1 MKNEKIG
8 QNFFS
13 KIVSLLE
20 QFLELCI
27 WQLPISVLIEPCQ
40 NCSNLKIYWFQISW
54 STYNV
59 LENELLLA
67 LILCFQEWPA
77 PWWETLRSHWTLS
90 WRWSHRCS
98 CQGPWTPTGSCWSS
112 PNPTPLRRDSWVK
125 NISPLHICIYVYI
138 HIYSFY
144 DSLVQ
149 ALKELWMFAVGFES
163 ILCDLTVFVCESCQP
178 RYFLLVDFKVALAQL
193 LKEVFHKNLSW
204 KVAAEEMLK
213 KYPSHHCGCG
223 RNVQIFY
230 RRLPFLLSDRLRS
243 WQHSR
248 PPSFWK
254 RFKKKKTKKMEK
266 RKERGN
272 FLYVHKCFNMA
283 TIFRYI

>member
-59 LENELLLA
+59 LENELLIA
-67 LILCFQEWPA
+67 LILCVFRNDLLLGERLWDLIELSLGDEAIAVLVKGLERQLGLAGHLQIRHHSIVIPE
-77 PWWETLRSHWTLS
+77 LR
-90 WRWSHRCS
+90 
-98 CQGPWTPTGSCWSS
+98 
-112 PNPTPLRRDSWVK
+112 
-125 NISPLHICIYVYI
+125 NIFYK
-138 HIYSFY
+138 SFY

-178 RYFLLVDFKVALAQL
+178 RYFLLVDFKVALAQF